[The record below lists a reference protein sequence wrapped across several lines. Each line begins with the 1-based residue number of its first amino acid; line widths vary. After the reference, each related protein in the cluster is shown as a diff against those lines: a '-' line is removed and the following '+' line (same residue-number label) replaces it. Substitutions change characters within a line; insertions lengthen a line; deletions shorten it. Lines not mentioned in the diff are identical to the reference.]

1 FFKLIAHEKRDQAVF
16 QQFHQ
21 YYRLAIDKPYAILLI
36 SLTLNERQ
44 RKERMSI
51 LGNQLN
57 QVIIGDKQKIVCIE
71 IHSSIV

>member
-1 FFKLIAHEKRDQAVF
+1 MKKDQAVF
-16 QQFHQ
+16 QQFQQ

-44 RKERMSI
+44 RQERMSI

-57 QVIIGDKQKIVCIE
+57 QVILGDKQKLFVLKLTVPL
-71 IHSSIV
+71 SY